1 MTGVLEA
8 GPTAASLFLRGVAGN
23 SQVGGAAIAIAAF
36 ARSRSGGTADRE
48 DMEGGRIHGYNGNVY
63 GGFHKDT
70 QEGMIYKWKN
80 VIYG

>member
-8 GPTAASLFLRGVAGN
+8 GPTAASLFGRGAAGT

-36 ARSRSGGTADRE
+36 ARSRSGGTADLE
-48 DMEGGRIHGYNGNVY
+48 DMERGEFMARIVY
-63 GGFHKDT
+63 GGFHQDT
-70 QEGMIYKWKN
+70 QGMIYKWKN